1 METATTGT
9 LVLRWKRKAIKV
21 QNTRLVFV
29 PLKAL
34 TVKAG
39 KLLTTTQISKLL
51 KIPSDRVIRWINQG
65 KVLSPVHLLIL
76 ERQERPEGFI
86 KRDGS
91 IRETDKQKF
100 HREQAIA
107 LGEYIESGR
116 IPSLNE
122 IYDEAIQ
129 RCLKKYN
136 RWTRKYIEEITCN
149 IRDENPNIRKK
160 TVSPKVRIRAQS
172 QRRAHLQI

>member
-1 METATTGT
+1 METATTGK
-9 LVLRWKRKAIKV
+9 LVHKWKRKAIKV
-21 QNTRLVFV
+21 QNARLVFV
-29 PLKAL
+29 PLDAS

-39 KLLTTTQISKLL
+39 KLLTTTQVSKLL
-51 KIPSDRVIRWINQG
+51 KIPPDRVIRWINQG
-65 KVLSPVHLLIL
+65 KILSPSQLLIL

-100 HREQAIA
+100 HGEQAIV
-107 LGEYIESGR
+107 LDEYINSGR
-116 IPSLNE
+116 TPLINE
-122 IYDEAIQ
+122 IYSEAVQ

-136 RWTRKYIEEITCN
+136 GWTRKYIEEITCN
-149 IRDENPNIRKK
+149 IREENPSIRKK
-160 TVSPKVRIRAQS
+160 AASLKVRLRAQA